1 MAKRYDN
8 VRITNAVDGSVI
20 EGHDAVEAHFERER
34 KLAEEHGSTLTFQ
47 LYRANLAGTTRADV
61 QGPRLAEL
69 RIAGGEVS
77 GTDTVAGVKQ
87 RILPTL
93 LGEHA
98 GATHITFVFG
108 GRVMRDEALFYADH
122 FMLLPCWVQVLLSE
136 VPFVDFIAAIQR
148 LPK

>member
-1 MAKRYDN
+1 VAKRYDN

-34 KLAEEHGSTLTFQ
+34 KLAEEHGSSLTFQ
-47 LYRANLAGTTRADV
+47 LYRANLAGATRAEV

-77 GTDTVAGVKQ
+77 GTDTVAAVKQ
-87 RILPTL
+87 RMLPRL

-98 GATHITFVFG
+98 AATHITFVIG

-122 FMLLPCWVQVLLSE
+122 FILLPCWVQVVLSE
-136 VPFVDFIAAIQR
+136 VPFPDVIAAIKQR
-148 LPK
+148 PV